1 MPAAVAAEA
10 GCPYRLRLLHWNLQ
24 QTKAADA
31 AKLRAVLRY
40 ARAHSYDAVSL
51 NELSNT
57 EEELRAIGAPH
68 GYAHARLLQGAHATR
83 LGVLSSHP
91 LVDARPPLTAGIG
104 HGLLCV
110 RPAAAAGAD
119 GAAWPDLCV
128 THLTAY
134 GEARRQPE
142 VSALLHAL
150 PQSSAEPTVL
160 LGDLNVLS
168 PLDGFV
174 ALAGNG
180 GGGAAGGVAA
190 AAAAHAA
197 AALPV
202 LRGTKKLEKKFLDG
216 RGGAAVGSMG
226 RLLAASYVDVPVA
239 SGGGTPTL
247 RLRSTV
253 GAPVQQALDLRLDY
267 ALANAALH
275 RRCAAGTQAMWAR
288 VLPPASLR
296 LSDAE
301 SSADAA
307 AAAAAAAAPTPA
319 EAAAAAAAAATAAAA
334 AAVDLS
340 RFSEHLPLELVFG
353 AAPPAELAPLTAAA
367 TDALHRAAAATA
379 RRRRRRRRRRNWRRR
394 RRDRRRR
401 ARRAAAE
408 AAAAAPSAQT
418 CGWVAARYQW
428 TRRRRRRCPAAWGLA
443 RRRMRAA
450 AAAAAGGRAWR
461 WVRVQRGAASRRC
474 ATRSGLPGT
483 SKNARRSLA
492 CSRCSG

>member
-1 MPAAVAAEA
+1 MRCSRRTTRRSRSPRPRRRHRRSSEPLQPAVAAEPQPPLQTSQPPPPPLAAAAAAVAAAAVPAAVAAEA
-10 GCPYRLRLLHWNLQ
+10 GCPYRLRLLHWNVQ

-40 ARAHSYDAVSL
+40 ARAHRYDAVSL

-142 VSALLHAL
+142 VSAPLHAL

-180 GGGAAGGVAA
+180 G
-190 AAAAHAA
+190 
-197 AALPV
+197 
-202 LRGTKKLEKKFLDG
+202 
-216 RGGAAVGSMG
+216 
-226 RLLAASYVDVPVA
+226 
-239 SGGGTPTL
+239 
-247 RLRSTV
+247 
-253 GAPVQQALDLRLDY
+253 
-267 ALANAALH
+267 
-275 RRCAAGTQAMWAR
+275 
-288 VLPPASLR
+288 
-296 LSDAE
+296 
-301 SSADAA
+301 
-307 AAAAAAAAPTPA
+307 
-319 EAAAAAAAAATAAAA
+319 
-334 AAVDLS
+334 
-340 RFSEHLPLELVFG
+340 
-353 AAPPAELAPLTAAA
+353 
-367 TDALHRAAAATA
+367 
-379 RRRRRRRRRRNWRRR
+379 RRRRRRRGGGGGG
-394 RRDRRRR
+394 
-401 ARRAAAE
+401 ARGGG
-408 AAAAAPSAQT
+408 AP
-418 CGWVAARYQW
+418 GAARHEEAREEIPRRP
-428 TRRRRRRCPAAWGLA
+428 RRRRRRLDGPPA
-443 RRRMRAA
+443 RRLLR
-450 AAAAAGGRAWR
+450 
-461 WVRVQRGAASRRC
+461 
-474 ATRSGLPGT
+474 
-483 SKNARRSLA
+483 
-492 CSRCSG
+492 